1 MRLPPDSEPRRPRVR
16 ELQDELGKARAQI
29 DVLLTQLRAVHIE
42 AIEVAPWMVGLRPQ
56 EIAIIA
62 ALKGAF
68 PRLLDVYSLDEALPR
83 LDDVADRTLS
93 GVHVVI
99 HGIRRKL
106 GADVIETVRGFGWR
120 LSAEFAARLKTLETS
135 RSFDPPQTQQATP
148 EGQTTRQA
156 KTARG

>member
-1 MRLPPDSEPRRPRVR
+1 MSLPPDLEPRRPRLR
-16 ELQDELGKARAQI
+16 ELEDELGKARAQI

-106 GADVIETVRGFGWR
+106 GAEVIETVRGFGWR
-120 LSAEFAARLKTLETS
+120 LSVEFAARLKTLENS
-135 RSFDPPQTQQATP
+135 RSFDPPQPQVMPRAQAA
-148 EGQTTRQA
+148 RQSKA
-156 KTARG
+156 ARG